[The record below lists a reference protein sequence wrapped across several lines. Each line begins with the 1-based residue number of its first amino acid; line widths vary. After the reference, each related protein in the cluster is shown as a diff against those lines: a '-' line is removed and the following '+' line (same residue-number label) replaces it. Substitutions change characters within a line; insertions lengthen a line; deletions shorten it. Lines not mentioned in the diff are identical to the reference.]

1 MTDGQLT
8 PADIDAIKF
17 FAAYVGDLQHWPDWP
32 RKQRAVERC
41 YPELVVALARVRRE
55 EEAVR
60 KIVEAM

>member
-1 MTDGQLT
+1 MTQELT

-32 RKQRAVERC
+32 RKKEAVQRR
-41 YPELVVALARVRRE
+41 YPALLAALARVRE
-55 EEAVR
+55 EERAVQ

>member
-1 MTDGQLT
+1 MTEPELT

-32 RKQRAVERC
+32 QKKEAVERC
-41 YPELVVALARVRRE
+41 YPELLAALARVRA
-55 EEAVR
+55 EAQTVR